1 MFKLKIID
9 KPKMFKLKCDFE
21 FPQIPLDNLQEK
33 EVNPT
38 INIQE
43 IVADKEY
50 SALSKVTV
58 NAVTNDIDDNIQANN
73 IKKDVSILG
82 VTGNVVELKGE
93 TKIVLPTKENQ
104 TILPSEGKNGLT
116 SVFVEK
122 IPDEYII
129 PSGEI
134 NINSNG
140 TYDVTDKA
148 SANVNIPEK
157 VLGTKTITSNGTYKA
172 TDDNLDGYSE
182 VEVNLGTTIDPRLK
196 EIIERPFNLPFEI
209 PDGITEI
216 GNGAFYLCR
225 FNKIVIPNSVTKIGH
240 TAFRDSQQLTECVL
254 PDSITEIGSN
264 TFMGCYNLT
273 SNNFH
278 IPANLKIIPTSFIS
292 ECDKITGTINLP
304 SSITTLNPTCMDLT
318 YIDTVKVNS
327 IIGINHMAFNYCRKL
342 ANFVIYANDGT
353 DNLCR
358 MFNSSAFS
366 GTPIKNKT
374 GYIYVPD
381 DLVENY
387 KTATNWSVY
396 ASQIKPLSEYVE

>member
-1 MFKLKIID
+1 MFKLKIIN
-9 KPKMFKLKCDFE
+9 KPKMIKMKCNIE
-21 FPQIPLDNLQEK
+21 FPDVVLANLQEK
-33 EVNPT
+33 ETTPT
-38 INIQE
+38 KEMQQII
-43 IVADKEY
+43 ADQQY
-50 SALSKVTV
+50 DGLSKVVV
-58 NAVTNDIDDNIQANN
+58 NA
-73 IKKDVSILG
+73 
-82 VTGNVVELKGE
+82 
-93 TKIVLPTKENQ
+93 
-104 TILPSEGKNGLT
+104 
-116 SVFVEK
+116 

-134 NINSNG
+134 NISQNG
-140 TYDVTDKA
+140 TYDVTDKS

-196 EIIERPFNLPFEI
+196 EIIERPYNVPFEI

-225 FNKIVIPNSVTKIGH
+225 FNKVVIPNSVTKIGH
-240 TAFRDSQQLTECVL
+240 TAFKDSQQLTECVL
-254 PDSITEIGSN
+254 PDSITEIGAN
-264 TFMGCYNLT
+264 TFIGCFNLT

-278 IPANLKIIPTSFIS
+278 IPTNLKIIPANFIS
-292 ECDKITGTINLP
+292 ECEKITGTINLP
-304 SSITTLNPTCMDLT
+304 SSITTLNSTCMDLT
-318 YIDTVKVNS
+318 RIDTVKVNS
-327 IIGINHMAFNYCRKL
+327 IIGINNMAFNYCSKL

-353 DNLCR
+353 DNLCA
-358 MFNSSAFS
+358 MYNSSVFN

-387 KTATNWSVY
+387 KKATNWSVY

>member
-1 MFKLKIID
+1 MFKLKITN
-9 KPKMFKLKCDFE
+9 KPEMIKMKCNIE
-21 FPQIPLDNLQEK
+21 FPNVVLVNLQEK
-33 EVNPT
+33 EVTPT
-38 INIQE
+38 KEKQQIK
-43 IVADKEY
+43 ADQQY
-50 SALSKVTV
+50 DGLSKVVV
-58 NAVTNDIDDNIQANN
+58 NA
-73 IKKDVSILG
+73 
-82 VTGNVVELKGE
+82 
-93 TKIVLPTKENQ
+93 
-104 TILPSEGKNGLT
+104 
-116 SVFVEK
+116 

-134 NINSNG
+134 NISQNG
-140 TYDVTDKA
+140 TYDVTNKA

-172 TDDNLDGYSE
+172 VDDNLDGYSE
-182 VEVNLGTTIDPRLK
+182 VEVNFGTTIDPRFK
-196 EIIERPFNLPFEI
+196 AIIERPYNVPFEI

-216 GNGAFYLCR
+216 GKGAFNSCR
-225 FNKIVIPNSVTKIGH
+225 FNKVVIPNSVTKIGLD
-240 TAFRDSQQLTECVL
+240 AFKDSQQLTECVL
-254 PDSITEIGSN
+254 PDSITEIGAN
-264 TFMGCYNLT
+264 TFIGCFNLT

-278 IPANLKIIPTSFIS
+278 IPTNLKIIPANFIS

-304 SSITTLNPTCMDLT
+304 SSITTLNSTCMDLT

-327 IIGINHMAFNYCRKL
+327 IIGINSMAFNYCRKL
-342 ANFVIYANDGT
+342 AKFVIYANDGT
-353 DNLCR
+353 DNLCA
-358 MFNSSAFS
+358 MYNSNVFN

>member
-33 EVNPT
+33 EVTPT
-38 INIQE
+38 KETQE
-43 IVADKEY
+43 IVAEKQYDG
-50 SALSKVTV
+50 LSKVVV
-58 NAVTNDIDDNIQANN
+58 NA
-73 IKKDVSILG
+73 
-82 VTGNVVELKGE
+82 
-93 TKIVLPTKENQ
+93 
-104 TILPSEGKNGLT
+104 
-116 SVFVEK
+116 

-196 EIIERPFNLPFEI
+196 TLIERPYNVPFEI

-225 FNKIVIPNSVTKIGH
+225 FNKVVIPNSVTKIGL
-240 TAFRDSQQLTECVL
+240 TAFKDSQQLTECVL
-254 PDSITEIGSN
+254 PDSITEIGSS
-264 TFMGCYNLT
+264 TFIGCFNLT

-278 IPANLKIIPTSFIS
+278 IPANLKIIPQSFIS

-304 SSITTLNPTCMDLT
+304 SSITTLNSTCMDLT

-327 IIGINHMAFNYCRKL
+327 IIGINAMAFNYCRKL

-358 MFNSSAFS
+358 MFNSNVFN

-381 DLVENY
+381 DLAENY
-387 KTATNWSVY
+387 KKATNWSVY

>member
-38 INIQE
+38 INKQE

-129 PSGEI
+129 PNGEI

-140 TYDVTDKA
+140 TYDVTDKS

-172 TDDNLDGYSE
+172 VDDNLDGYSE
-182 VEVNLGTTIDPRLK
+182 VEVNLGTIIDPRLK
-196 EIIERPFNLPFEI
+196 TIIERSFNVPFEI
-209 PDGITEI
+209 PNGITEI

-225 FNKIVIPNSVTKIGH
+225 FNKVVIPNSVTKIGH
-240 TAFRDSQQLTECVL
+240 TAFKDSQQLTECVL
-254 PDSITEIGSN
+254 PDSITEIGAN
-264 TFMGCYNLT
+264 TFIGCFNLT

-278 IPANLKIIPTSFIS
+278 IPTNLKIIPTNFIS

-304 SSITTLNPTCMDLT
+304 SSVTTLNSTCMDLT
-318 YIDTVKVNS
+318 GIDTVKVNS
-327 IIGINHMAFNYCRKL
+327 IIGINSMAFNYCRKL
-342 ANFVIYANDGT
+342 AKFVIYANDGT
-353 DNLCR
+353 DNLCA
-358 MFNSSAFS
+358 MYNSSVFN

>member
-1 MFKLKIID
+1 MFKLKIIN
-9 KPKMFKLKCDFE
+9 KPKMIKMKCNIE
-21 FPQIPLDNLQEK
+21 FPDVVLANLQEK
-33 EVNPT
+33 EATPT
-38 INIQE
+38 REMQQII
-43 IVADKEY
+43 ADQQY
-50 SALSKVTV
+50 DGLSKVVV
-58 NAVTNDIDDNIQANN
+58 NA
-73 IKKDVSILG
+73 
-82 VTGNVVELKGE
+82 
-93 TKIVLPTKENQ
+93 
-104 TILPSEGKNGLT
+104 
-116 SVFVEK
+116 
-122 IPDEYII
+122 IPNEYII

-172 TDDNLDGYSE
+172 VDDNLDGYSE
-182 VEVNLGTTIDPRLK
+182 VEVNLGTTIDTRLK
-196 EIIERPFNLPFEI
+196 TLIERPYNVPFEI

-225 FNKIVIPNSVTKIGH
+225 FNKVVIPNSVTKIGH
-240 TAFRDSQQLTECVL
+240 TAFKDSQQLTECVL
-254 PDSITEIGSN
+254 PDSITEIGAN
-264 TFMGCYNLT
+264 TFIGCFNLT

-278 IPANLKIIPTSFIS
+278 IPTNLKIIPANFIS
-292 ECDKITGTINLP
+292 ECEKITGTINLP
-304 SSITTLNPTCMDLT
+304 SSITTLNSTCMDLT
-318 YIDTVKVNS
+318 GIDTVKVNS
-327 IIGINHMAFNYCRKL
+327 IIGINNMAFNYCRKL

-353 DNLCR
+353 DNLCA
-358 MFNSSAFS
+358 MYNSSVFN

-387 KTATNWSVY
+387 KKATNWSVY

>member
-134 NINSNG
+134 NISQNG

-196 EIIERPFNLPFEI
+196 AIIERPYNVPFEI

-216 GNGAFYLCR
+216 GNGAFNLCR

-240 TAFRDSQQLTECVL
+240 TAFKDSQQLTECVL
-254 PDSITEIGSN
+254 PDSITEIGAN
-264 TFMGCYNLT
+264 TFIGCYNLT

-278 IPANLKIIPTSFIS
+278 IPANLKIIPANFIS

-304 SSITTLNPTCMDLT
+304 SSVTTLNSTCMDLT

-327 IIGINHMAFNYCRKL
+327 IIGINSMAFNYCRKL
-342 ANFVIYANDGT
+342 AKFVIYANDGT
-353 DNLCR
+353 DNLCA
-358 MFNSSAFS
+358 MYNSSVFN

-387 KTATNWSVY
+387 KTATNWSAY